1 MESLIKE
8 GADAD
13 ELGRQLC
20 RHPKQAL
27 NLLRKIDKSKEEY
40 ERKFKLLYLQFCYFV
55 GLCLRDGELNIKAI
69 EFGSLKY
76 MGQVRLNAVYQT
88 SDISGPN

>member
-27 NLLRKIDKSKEEY
+27 NLLRKIDKSKEDY
-40 ERKFKLLYLQFCYFV
+40 ER
-55 GLCLRDGELNIKAI
+55 LCLRDGELNIKAI

-88 SDISGPN
+88 NDISGPNQYRL